1 MARAKAKV
9 GKTTGTPRA
18 TRRSTRNKQLG
29 DAPIDTVPNV
39 FQEMLLET
47 EAARAEDARPLKRRK
62 VEDSANEPA
71 LHSAT
76 AIDRESSNGPEE
88 DTPRLQTIIDE
99 SESDDSDVDWED
111 VDLDQQGADAV
122 LPPLTKAQAEE
133 TLQIEIGNDGT
144 KNNPTRA
151 RRKTATAAERAV
163 RLHLHKMHVLCL
175 LYNSHIRNAWCNDG
189 KVQSS
194 LKRFRSA
201 QIIDRFAPDPNQSQN
216 AASKAFTD
224 GLVLAKEVWKKFKI
238 TSVGLRRAKW
248 AIDPKELE
256 VFKIPANADPVMDI
270 SDFRKA
276 AVAFEGS
283 PDTGAMLFCAFLRAV
298 GVDARL
304 ICSLQPLPFAG
315 AQPTPAPST
324 IDQGKVKYADDHE
337 DAKTTPSPKVKPLRR
352 ITRVGRPGL
361 NSSASRQAVT
371 PSPAK
376 PIKTI
381 PHPRYPVFWVEV
393 FNPAQQKWVTADPIV
408 TGTIAKPSR
417 LEPPLSDP
425 DVSMTYA
432 VAFEDD
438 GVAKDVTRRYAKA
451 YNAKT
456 RKSRVESTEHGSH
469 QDRDQVED
477 AELSRR
483 EAQEEMPKNVQD
495 FKDHP
500 YYVLERHLKHNEVI
514 HPKRECGQ
522 VNVGTAANTNLAP
535 IYRRRDV
542 HQLKSADKWYRL
554 GREIKPGEQPLKHA
568 KPRRSRQQQQQRQ
581 RQPFDDD
588 DEGNEEGDS
597 LGAALYAPFQTDLYV
612 PPPCVGGRVPRNAFG
627 NLDVYVP
634 SMVPPGGVHVRD
646 ARARHA
652 ARLLGVD
659 HADAVTGFTF
669 RGRHGTA
676 VVEGVVVAAEHEEA
690 MRAAL
695 DGLRELQRED
705 EAAERGRE
713 ALRMWRRFLLG
724 LRVVERV
731 GEYASAEERREKEK
745 EVRERVEREEREEEE
760 RRREEERRMMAEEM
774 AGGFVLAEG
783 AGEAPAQPTAGRMM
797 AAAGYDEGEGEYYDG
812 GGGGG
817 GGGFL
822 PEEGREGEAPEAVND
837 DLFRSGVVDS
847 APVLQHGSSRSLDD
861 PGDANEAPADG
872 GGFVPEDRGGPAS
885 EDGGGFIPEDGGG
898 FVPEDGGGFVPEDG
912 GGFIPD
918 EEDVGGGFVK
928 EDTPPQPDTGHTSPG
943 QQQSQQQQE
952 DRTGASYPV
961 GPVVP
966 DAMDIRDE
974 MKQRPEPTENQ
985 DEAAHAIEAV
995 AQEAAPALDTL
1006 SQRSD
1011 NGMQMD
1017 SRDDVQSSKA
1027 EAQSPEEKVVGMAED
1042 QKASRDDDM
1051 DSLPSHDPE
1060 DEDAEPE
1067 WLEEVV
1073 SD

>member
-47 EAARAEDARPLKRRK
+47 EADRAEDARPLKRRK

-76 AIDRESSNGPEE
+76 AIDRESSNGLEE

-144 KNNPTRA
+144 KNKPARA
-151 RRKTATAAERAV
+151 RRKTATAAERA
-163 RLHLHKMHVLCL
+163 
-175 LYNSHIRNAWCNDG
+175 
-189 KVQSS
+189 SS

-201 QIIDRFAPDPNQSQN
+201 QIIDRFTPDPNQSQN
-216 AASKAFTD
+216 AASKSFTD

-248 AIDPKELE
+248 AYDPKELE

-324 IDQGKVKYADDHE
+324 SDQGK
-337 DAKTTPSPKVKPLRR
+337 
-352 ITRVGRPGL
+352 
-361 NSSASRQAVT
+361 
-371 PSPAK
+371 
-376 PIKTI
+376 
-381 PHPRYPVFWVEV
+381 
-393 FNPAQQKWVTADPIV
+393 
-408 TGTIAKPSR
+408 
-417 LEPPLSDP
+417 
-425 DVSMTYA
+425 
-432 VAFEDD
+432 
-438 GVAKDVTRRYAKA
+438 
-451 YNAKT
+451 
-456 RKSRVESTEHGSH
+456 
-469 QDRDQVED
+469 DRDQVED

-522 VNVGTAANTNLAP
+522 VNVGTAAHTNLEP

-568 KPRRSRQQQQQRQ
+568 KPRRSRQQ
-581 RQPFDDD
+581 RQPFDD
-588 DEGNEEGDS
+588 DEGNEESDSS
-597 LGAALYAPFQTDLYV
+597 LGAALYAPFQTALYV
-612 PPPCVGGRVPRNAFG
+612 PPPCVRGRVPRNAFG

-634 SMVPPGGVHVRD
+634 SMVPAGGVHVCD

-676 VVEGVVVAAEHEEA
+676 VVEGVVVAAEYEDA

-695 DGLRELQRED
+695 DGLRDLQREEE
-705 EAAERGRE
+705 EAKRGQE

-731 GEYASAEERREKEK
+731 GEYASAEERKEKEK

-760 RRREEERRMMAEEM
+760 RRREEEQRMMAEEM

-797 AAAGYDEGEGEYYDG
+797 AAAGYDEGEAEFYDG
-812 GGGGG
+812 GEGGG

-822 PEEGREGEAPEAVND
+822 PDEGGEGEVPEAVND
-837 DLFRSGVVDS
+837 DLSRSGVVDS
-847 APVLQHGSSRSLDD
+847 APVLQLGSSRGLAGS
-861 PGDANEAPADG
+861 GDADEAPADG
-872 GGFVPEDRGGPAS
+872 GGFVPKDRGGPAS
-885 EDGGGFIPEDGGG
+885 EDCGG
-898 FVPEDGGGFVPEDG
+898 FVPEDGGGFVPEYGGGFVPEDGGGFAPEDG
-912 GGFIPD
+912 GGFIPN

-928 EDTPPQPDTGHTSPG
+928 EDTPPQPDTGHTSPE

-952 DRTGASYPV
+952 DGAGASSPV

-966 DAMDIRDE
+966 DAMDIHDDE
-974 MKQRPEPTENQ
+974 MKQRLEPTENQ
-985 DEAAHAIEAV
+985 NEAAQPVGAV
-995 AQEAAPALDTL
+995 AQEVAPALDTL
-1006 SQRSD
+1006 PQRGD
-1011 NGMQMD
+1011 NGKQMD

-1027 EAQSPEEKVVGMAED
+1027 EAQSPEKVVGMAGD
-1042 QKASRDDDM
+1042 QKASRDDDE

-1067 WLEEVV
+1067 WLAEEVV